1 MSVLALTGRRAVLAD
16 AIPGALAKN
25 VALVVSGAVLTGL
38 AAQIAVPIPGSPV
51 PVTGQ
56 TFAALLVG
64 AALGWRRGGLSLAL
78 YFVAGLA
85 GVPWFTGGA
94 SGWAAVT
101 GGYLVGFIAASALV
115 GALARVGGDR
125 TPLRT
130 AGTMVLGNLVVYA
143 VGVPWL
149 MAATGLDLRAA
160 LLAGVVPFLLGDA
173 FKIALAAGLL
183 PGTWALVRV
192 FGAAFGVAGSAP
204 E

>member
-1 MSVLALTGRRAVLAD
+1 MSVLAVTDRRAVLAD
-16 AIPGALAKN
+16 AVPGALAKD
-25 VALVVSGAVLTGL
+25 VALVLAGAGLTGL
-38 AAQIAVPIPGSPV
+38 AAQIAVHIPGSPV

-64 AALGWRRGGLSLAL
+64 AGLGWKRGGLSLAL
-78 YFVAGLA
+78 YFLSGVA

-115 GALARVGGDR
+115 GALANLGGDR

-130 AGTMVLGNLVVYA
+130 VGTMALGNLVIYA

-149 MAATGLDLRAA
+149 MAATGMGLPAA
-160 LLAGVVPFLLGDA
+160 LLAGVVPFLVGDA
-173 FKIALAAGLL
+173 IKIALAAGLL
-183 PGTWALVRV
+183 PATWTLVRR
-192 FGAAFGVAGSAP
+192 FQQP
-204 E
+204 

>member
-1 MSVLALTGRRAVLAD
+1 MSVLAVTDRRAVLAD
-16 AIPGALAKN
+16 AVPGALVKD
-25 VALVVSGAVLTGL
+25 VALVLSGAVLTGL
-38 AAQIAVPIPGSPV
+38 AAQIAVHVPGSPV

-64 AALGWRRGGLSLAL
+64 AGLGWQRGGLSLAL

-94 SGWAAVT
+94 SGWAVVT

-115 GALARVGGDR
+115 GALANLGGDR

-130 AGTMVLGNLVVYA
+130 VGTMVLGNLVIYA

-149 MAATGLDLRAA
+149 MAATGMDLRAA
-160 LLAGVVPFLLGDA
+160 LLAGAVPFLVGDA
-173 FKIALAAGLL
+173 LKIALAAGLL
-183 PGTWALVRV
+183 PGTWALVRR
-192 FGAAFGVAGSAP
+192 FQQP
-204 E
+204 

>member
-1 MSVLALTGRRAVLAD
+1 MSVLAVTNRRAVLAD
-16 AIPGALAKN
+16 AIPGAVAKD
-25 VALVVSGAVLTGL
+25 VALVLSGAVLTGL
-38 AAQIAVPIPGSPV
+38 AAQIAVHVPGSPV

-64 AALGWRRGGLSLAL
+64 AGLGWKRGGLSLAL

-115 GALARVGGDR
+115 GALANLGGDR

-130 AGTMVLGNLVVYA
+130 VGTMVLGNLVIYA
-143 VGVPWL
+143 IGVPWL
-149 MAATGLDLRAA
+149 MAATGMDLPAA
-160 LLAGVVPFLLGDA
+160 LLAGVVPFLVGDA
-173 FKIALAAGLL
+173 LKVALAAGLL
-183 PGTWALVRV
+183 PGTWALVRR
-192 FGAAFGVAGSAP
+192 FQQS
-204 E
+204 

>member
-1 MSVLALTGRRAVLAD
+1 MSVLAVADRRAVLAD
-16 AIPGALAKN
+16 ALPGALVRDA
-25 VALVVSGAVLTGL
+25 VLVLSGAVLTGL
-38 AAQIAVPIPGSPV
+38 AAQIAVPFPGSPV

-64 AALGWRRGGLSLAL
+64 AGLGWKRGGLSLAL

-130 AGTMVLGNLVVYA
+130 VGTMALGNLVIYSI
-143 VGVPWL
+143 GVPWL
-149 MAATGLDLRAA
+149 MAATGMDLRAA
-160 LLAGVVPFLLGDA
+160 LLAGVAPFLLGDA
-173 FKIALAAGLL
+173 IKVALAAGLL
-183 PGTWALVRV
+183 PGTWALVRRIQR
-192 FGAAFGVAGSAP
+192 S
-204 E
+204 